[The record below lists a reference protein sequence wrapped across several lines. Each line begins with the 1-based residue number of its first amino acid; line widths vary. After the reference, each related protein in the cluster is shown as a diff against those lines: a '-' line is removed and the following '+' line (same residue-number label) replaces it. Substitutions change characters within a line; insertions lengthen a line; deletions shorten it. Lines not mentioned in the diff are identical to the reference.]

1 MIRST
6 FIKFGFFL
14 KKTTQQVVGKYVYQN
29 LKIIN
34 NYVKRYNTKMLIS
47 RIYDQIIFCLQ
58 Q

>member
-6 FIKFGFFL
+6 IIKFGF
-14 KKTTQQVVGKYVYQN
+14 KKNTKKVVGKYVYQN
-29 LKIIN
+29 LKTIN
-34 NYVKRYNTKMLIS
+34 NYVKRFNSKLLIS

>member
-1 MIRST
+1 MA
-6 FIKFGFFL
+6 L
-14 KKTTQQVVGKYVYQN
+14 KKNTKQVVGKYIYQN

-34 NYVKRYNTKMLIS
+34 NYVKRFNSKMLIS